1 MSEQR
6 GCSDGSCCHHL
17 HCGAETRAGRWGPTK
32 RTNKMPSEDKDAN
45 ADAHIPGP
53 PRSACVILNWSV
65 PSAQSPLSVPGKHL
79 PSSASHLPRWLPG
92 SHKTAPGTAVAPGPS
107 HLWRETASGANLL
120 SSPSKSPIRPQNQPE
135 PPSLPEN
142 MGASAGKP
150 CKQEEA
156 AAAGAPGKDRGS
168 KERLGGISGDALW
181 LGGAGGSSSHSRGAE
196 ASCGESRWRSC

>member
-1 MSEQR
+1 
-6 GCSDGSCCHHL
+6 
-17 HCGAETRAGRWGPTK
+17 
-32 RTNKMPSEDKDAN
+32 MPSEDKDAGRQRRCP
-45 ADAHIPGP
+45 H
-53 PRSACVILNWSV
+53 PR
-65 PSAQSPLSVPGKHL
+65 PT
-79 PSSASHLPRWLPG
+79 PSSMRHFNWCTIPTFCSRKASPSPASHLPRWLPG

-107 HLWRETASGANLL
+107 HLRRETPSGANLL
-120 SSPSKSPIRPQNQPE
+120 SSRSKSPVRPQNQPN
-135 PPSLPEN
+135 PLSLPEN

-196 ASCGESRWRSC
+196 ASCGESRRSSC